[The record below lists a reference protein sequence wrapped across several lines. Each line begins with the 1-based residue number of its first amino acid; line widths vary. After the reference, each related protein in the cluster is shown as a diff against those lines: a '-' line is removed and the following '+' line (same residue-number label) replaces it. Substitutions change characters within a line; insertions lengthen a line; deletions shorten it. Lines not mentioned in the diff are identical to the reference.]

1 MRLGRLAH
9 ENLSSGRNRK
19 WIRALVI
26 KSYHAYVIVC
36 LAEQMFEVF
45 ITRLITFSFMFF
57 VLLPMPMLNVGT
69 RLAFI
74 GVQRAVHMSAVINTI
89 YAPY

>member
-1 MRLGRLAH
+1 
-9 ENLSSGRNRK
+9 
-19 WIRALVI
+19 
-26 KSYHAYVIVC
+26 
-36 LAEQMFEVF
+36 MFEVF

-74 GVQRAVHMSAVINTI
+74 GVQRAVHMSTVINTI